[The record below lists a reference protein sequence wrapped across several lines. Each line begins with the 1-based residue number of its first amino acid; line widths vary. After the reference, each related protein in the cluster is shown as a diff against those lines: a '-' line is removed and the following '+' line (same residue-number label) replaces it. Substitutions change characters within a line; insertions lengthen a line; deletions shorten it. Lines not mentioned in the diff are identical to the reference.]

1 MLVQEQGN
9 QSCLFLLFIL
19 LNLKQYHVFVL
30 GLVFF
35 SLLLFSWQVVNM
47 EEEEE
52 LEEDNLEPVNEN
64 NKHSET
70 GKKDLL

>member
-1 MLVQEQGN
+1 MR
-9 QSCLFLLFIL
+9 
-19 LNLKQYHVFVL
+19 QYHVFVL

-47 EEEEE
+47 DEEEE

-64 NKHSET
+64 NKDSET
-70 GKKDLL
+70 RKKDIL